1 MGTVQCYRIDG
12 SPTIN
17 QFAGL
22 YKAKDLELSEE
33 GTCLQEN
40 ADHRAGGPG
49 SVGKSAGCTVGP

>member
-1 MGTVQCYRIDG
+1 MVLLPI
-12 SPTIN
+12 S

-22 YKAKDLELSEE
+22 CEAKDIELSEE

-49 SVGKSAGCTVGP
+49 SVGKSAGGTVGP